1 MKRDKRFNLVNE
13 LSMAVTDKTVFEH
26 ELGDERLEY
35 LANTNT
41 LKVNEQTSF
50 NLNNSNQIEKKAE
63 TEEEIFAKIYAQRK
77 TKQ

>member
-1 MKRDKRFNLVNE
+1 MKRDKKFNLVNE
-13 LSMAVTDKTVFEH
+13 LSVAITEKTVFEH

-41 LKVNEQTSF
+41 LKVNGETAL
-50 NLNNSNQIEKKAE
+50 NLNNNSQTEKNSE

>member
-1 MKRDKRFNLVNE
+1 MKRDRKFNLVNE

-41 LKVNEQTSF
+41 LKVHEQTSF
-50 NLNNSNQIEKKAE
+50 NLNDNSQTEKNKE